1 MSYSVLGKAM
11 KNVRK
16 QRSQACNNQRKKDL
30 FGIEPN
36 YHAEKWFSINLLAVE
51 MKNPPKNKKNKITTT
66 KKQSKT
72 KVLMNKPVY
81 LALSLLDTCVGEN
94 LFLHSLVAWKRK
106 YCFLLNK
113 SFLILEVGLSIDL

>member
-1 MSYSVLGKAM
+1 M

-51 MKNPPKNKKNKITTT
+51 MKNPQKNKK
-66 KKQSKT
+66 KKQNSN
-72 KVLMNKPVY
+72 NKK
-81 LALSLLDTCVGEN
+81 A
-94 LFLHSLVAWKRK
+94 KQ
-106 YCFLLNK
+106 NK
-113 SFLILEVGLSIDL
+113 SINE

>member
-1 MSYSVLGKAM
+1 M

-94 LFLHSLVAWKRK
+94 FFLH
-106 YCFLLNK
+106 
-113 SFLILEVGLSIDL
+113 